1 MVSSPEEETLDTT
14 FTVTRLLPA
23 TASSTTSV
31 MIPFRYPLKV
41 DTAPAPARVMFESA
55 AVTPYPTTAPAVA
68 ASPESISKI

>member
-1 MVSSPEEETLDTT
+1 
-14 FTVTRLLPA
+14 
-23 TASSTTSV
+23 
-31 MIPFRYPLKV
+31 MIPFRYPSKV